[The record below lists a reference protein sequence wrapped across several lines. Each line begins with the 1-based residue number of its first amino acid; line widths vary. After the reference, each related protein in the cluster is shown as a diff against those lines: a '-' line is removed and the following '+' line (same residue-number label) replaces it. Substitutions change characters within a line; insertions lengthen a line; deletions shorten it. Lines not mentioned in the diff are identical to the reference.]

1 MAFAERGTGEV
12 EKQDVSGHCKS
23 YGGTMGVIEM
33 KNIDV
38 IRQMSVEELAEFL
51 DLAQVDG
58 MTGNG
63 STKKEWVEYL
73 TAEAQCEK
81 Q

>member
-1 MAFAERGTGEV
+1 
-12 EKQDVSGHCKS
+12 
-23 YGGTMGVIEM
+23 M